1 MKPLVLALA
10 TACLAFAV
18 AACGGTDGAESAGPV
33 PSGSVGTEAPATFT
47 GNQMEEYFAQAA
59 EYSARAD
66 AICKTAQDRLEAVLA
81 ENDLTESDLTEN
93 DLTESEIALFDVA
106 YQISQDALA
115 ELRALPRPEAAAA
128 VNPVALTCGRRGWT
142 QESVGLTRDEFTF
155 QAHAICR
162 EADRRTGLGDGEIF
176 ATPSSIEA
184 VARIEEEVLAELRA
198 LPAPEADRA
207 LLEEAFYSIVEQEI
221 DVLREWAAAESAG
234 DSARALWLGM
244 DRVHLTHQRDAF
256 TMKYGLQW
264 CPANLPA

>member
-33 PSGSVGTEAPATFT
+33 PSVSVETEAPATFT
-47 GNQMEEYFAQAA
+47 GNPAEYFAQAA

-66 AICKTAQDRLEAVLA
+66 AICRAARDRLKAVLA

-115 ELRALPRPEAAAA
+115 ELRALPGPEAAAA

-155 QAHAICR
+155 QARAICR
-162 EADRRTGLGDGEIF
+162 EADRRTGLGDGSIF

-234 DSARALWLGM
+234 DTRACFWLGM

-256 TMKYGLQW
+256 TMEYGLQW